1 MRVQRLIVP
10 GTGDPS
16 FTVVGSDGLPIGP
29 IESFL
34 SLLSSLERSPNTVR
48 AYAHDLKLFFEFL
61 NEVAVEWSDVELD
74 DVVNFVAWLRNA
86 NGDNVVAL
94 RPVRA
99 RGPSTINRALVT
111 VERFYDYQGR
121 AGRSHALGSALR
133 DGGKRVAKQGFLA
146 HVARDGRRNSF
157 LRLPQPRMR
166 PKTLEP
172 EQVCALLA
180 ACTNLR
186 DLLLL
191 ALLYDTGMRVGAAL
205 GLRHSDVDPRR
216 GVVRIIDRPDNSNG
230 ARTKGSNGDVCA
242 SEEWFRLYHRYM
254 HEVYGDL
261 DCDYVF
267 VNLWRKPIGRP
278 MSYNGVRELVRS
290 LRQRTGITFVPH
302 MLRHTHATELQRH
315 KVPLEIISKRLL
327 HRQLQPP
334 ATSTSISRRTT
345 CGRHWKAQAS
355 GSKRNCIDRSA
366 APCGQRRRGRRLAE
380 SAAPCGAA

>member
-146 HVARDGRRNSF
+146 HVARDGRRATEQ
-157 LRLPQPRMR
+157 LPSTAP
-166 PKTLEP
+166 
-172 EQVCALLA
+172 A
-180 ACTNLR
+180 A
-186 DLLLL
+186 D
-191 ALLYDTGMRVGAAL
+191 ASKD
-205 GLRHSDVDPRR
+205 
-216 GVVRIIDRPDNSNG
+216 
-230 ARTKGSNGDVCA
+230 ARTGAGVCT
-242 SEEWFRLYHRYM
+242 SSRVH
-254 HEVYGDL
+254 
-261 DCDYVF
+261 
-267 VNLWRKPIGRP
+267 KP
-278 MSYNGVRELVRS
+278 S
-290 LRQRTGITFVPH
+290 
-302 MLRHTHATELQRH
+302 
-315 KVPLEIISKRLL
+315 
-327 HRQLQPP
+327 
-334 ATSTSISRRTT
+334 
-345 CGRHWKAQAS
+345 
-355 GSKRNCIDRSA
+355 RSA
-366 APCGQRRRGRRLAE
+366 VAGSLV
-380 SAAPCGAA
+380 

>member
-1 MRVQRLIVP
+1 
-10 GTGDPS
+10 
-16 FTVVGSDGLPIGP
+16 
-29 IESFL
+29 
-34 SLLSSLERSPNTVR
+34 
-48 AYAHDLKLFFEFL
+48 
-61 NEVAVEWSDVELD
+61 
-74 DVVNFVAWLRNA
+74 
-86 NGDNVVAL
+86 
-94 RPVRA
+94 
-99 RGPSTINRALVT
+99 
-111 VERFYDYQGR
+111 
-121 AGRSHALGSALR
+121 
-133 DGGKRVAKQGFLA
+133 
-146 HVARDGRRNSF
+146 
-157 LRLPQPRMR
+157 MR